1 MKIEV
6 KTEDADGNVT
16 FDGVLN
22 KQEVELVLNVGINFL
37 MANGA
42 MPLFTGKDDEEL
54 GIVSAAPTTTQ

>member
-1 MKIEV
+1 MKIYVE
-6 KTEDADGNVT
+6 TEDADGNIVFKGT
-16 FDGVLN
+16 LN

-54 GIVSAAPTTTQ
+54 AIVAPSTNTQQ

>member
-1 MKIEV
+1 MKIYV
-6 KTEDADGNVT
+6 KTEDAEGNVT
-16 FDGVLN
+16 FEGNLN

-54 GIVSAAPTTTQ
+54 HIVAPSTNTQQ